1 MKKSTTILIL
11 FIILLLIT
19 SCSKAASPD
28 YGPVDVYAV
37 LAEKDDYSD
46 VGMSDLLVDYIDI
59 QRVREALEGLGWPS
73 ENIRDLKEFDR
84 ESLQIELD
92 WLEDN
97 ADENDLVFFF
107 VTGHGTYL
115 RVNVSWNDFF
125 PEEWEQI
132 KSQNRV
138 LLVDSCTAAEFTNTI
153 NQDGS
158 AGLSIAAVDEDEYG
172 WKGIEEEGLP
182 ILGGIFN
189 YYFAE
194 ALTDLAADGNGDGKI
209 SVQEA
214 ALAAEEKQREYMHEV
229 VFGVPEF
236 VEMYHGIGVEPE
248 KDPTFPD
255 VIMDGSVGE
264 AVFLE
269 VSSE

>member
-19 SCSKAASPD
+19 SCSKATSPD

-59 QRVREALEGLGWPS
+59 QRMREALEEMGWPA
-73 ENIRDLKEFDR
+73 EQIRDLKEFDR
-84 ESLQIELD
+84 ESLQVELD
-92 WLEDN
+92 WLEEV

-115 RVNVSWNDFF
+115 RKNVDWNSFF

-138 LLVDSCTAAEFTNTI
+138 LLVDS
-153 NQDGS
+153 
-158 AGLSIAAVDEDEYG
+158 
-172 WKGIEEEGLP
+172 
-182 ILGGIFN
+182 
-189 YYFAE
+189 
-194 ALTDLAADGNGDGKI
+194 
-209 SVQEA
+209 
-214 ALAAEEKQREYMHEV
+214 
-229 VFGVPEF
+229 
-236 VEMYHGIGVEPE
+236 
-248 KDPTFPD
+248 
-255 VIMDGSVGE
+255 
-264 AVFLE
+264 
-269 VSSE
+269 